1 MLQDNVEKRKEKS
14 EMLDLDNDGHES
26 VSEYYQKQKS
36 ERDADKE
43 QMSSQKKERGNKDEE
58 DAKALMQG
66 VGTVISA
73 VPHFASFALGAGTG
87 GGFKWLYDE
96 YKKLREKEN
105 GKK

>member
-1 MLQDNVEKRKEKS
+1 MLFNNSENIKEKS
-14 EMLDLDNDGHES
+14 EIADYDNDGHES
-26 VSEYYQKQKS
+26 VTEYYQKQKS

-43 QMSSQKKERGNKDEE
+43 QLSSQKKEKGNKDEE

-73 VPHFASFALGAGTG
+73 VPHFASFALGAGAG
-87 GGFKWLYDE
+87 GGFKWVFDE
-96 YKKLREKEN
+96 LKKLREKEN

>member
-1 MLQDNVEKRKEKS
+1 
-14 EMLDLDNDGHES
+14 MLDLDNDGHES
-26 VSEYYQKQKS
+26 VSEYYQKKKA
-36 ERDADKE
+36 ERDANKE
-43 QMSSQKKERGNKDEE
+43 KLLQKKKERRNKDEE
-58 DAKALMQG
+58 DAKALMHG

-73 VPHFASFALGAGTG
+73 VPHFASFALGAGAG

>member
-1 MLQDNVEKRKEKS
+1 MLQDNVEERKEQK

-36 ERDADKE
+36 ERDANKE
-43 QMSSQKKERGNKDEE
+43 QLSSQKKDDKNKDEE
-58 DAKALMQG
+58 DAKALIQG
-66 VGTVISA
+66 VGTVVSA
-73 VPHFASFALGAGTG
+73 IPHYASFALGAGAG
-87 GGFKWLYDE
+87 GSFKWLYDE

>member
-1 MLQDNVEKRKEKS
+1 MLQDNVEKRKEQS

-36 ERDADKE
+36 ERDANKE
-43 QMSSQKKERGNKDEE
+43 QMSSQKKENKNEDEE
-58 DAKALMQG
+58 TAKALIQG
-66 VGTVISA
+66 AGTVISA

-87 GGFKWLYDE
+87 GGFKLLLDE
-96 YKKLREKEN
+96 LKKYREKEN

>member
-1 MLQDNVEKRKEKS
+1 MLQDNAEERKEQT

-36 ERDADKE
+36 ERDANKE
-43 QMSSQKKERGNKDEE
+43 QLFSQKKENENKDEE
-58 DAKALMQG
+58 TAKAIMQG
-66 VGTVISA
+66 VGTVVSA
-73 VPHFASFALGAGTG
+73 IPHYASFALGAGAG

-96 YKKLREKEN
+96 LKKLREKEN

>member
-1 MLQDNVEKRKEKS
+1 MLQDNEEKRKEQS

-36 ERDADKE
+36 ERDANKE
-43 QMSSQKKERGNKDEE
+43 QLSSQKKENKNEDEE
-58 DAKALMQG
+58 TAKALIQG
-66 VGTVISA
+66 AGTVISA
-73 VPHFASFALGAGTG
+73 VPHFASFVLGAGTG

>member
-1 MLQDNVEKRKEKS
+1 MLQDNEEKRKEQS

-43 QMSSQKKERGNKDEE
+43 QLSSQKKESGNKDEE
-58 DAKALMQG
+58 DAKAIMQG